1 MPYYNGNFNI
11 IKYVFYFSRIYF
23 QMVSMV
29 NCRIILSEG
38 IKLKAHFYLAI
49 LLIAFL
55 SIFLVISCNEKKT
68 EPETTAPE
76 STVTSTNKPNEA
88 KPETR
93 VARTETEKPSNKP
106 VSNTSQPKQPKE
118 EEQKIEKP
126 AEDPS
131 LKKAPTFSGINL
143 VDGKEISLDNFNG
156 YVLIIDF
163 WASWCPPCRKE
174 IPGFIELHEK
184 YKDKKFAVIGISLDK
199 TEAAVKSFIAEQK
212 VNYPIIMATKKMVSD
227 YEEAMGQP
235 IRFIPTTV
243 ITNRNGQIVSV
254 HTGFVEK
261 DKFDQEINKLF

>member
-1 MPYYNGNFNI
+1 
-11 IKYVFYFSRIYF
+11 
-23 QMVSMV
+23 MVSMV
-29 NCRIILSEG
+29 NCWIILSED
-38 IKLKAHFYLAI
+38 IKLKAHFYLVI
-49 LLIAFL
+49 LIVALI
-55 SIFLVISCNEKKT
+55 SIFFFISCNEKKT
-68 EPETTAPE
+68 ESEPASPE
-76 STVTSTNKPNEA
+76 STVTIPSSPNSA

-93 VARTETEKPSNKP
+93 VARAETEKPSSKP
-106 VSNTSQPKQPKE
+106 TSNTPEPKQPKE
-118 EEQKIEKP
+118 EQNIEKP
-126 AEDPS
+126 AEDPN
-131 LKKAPTFSGINL
+131 LKKAPIFSGTNL

-174 IPGFIELHEK
+174 IPSFVELHDK

-243 ITNRNGQIVSV
+243 ITNRSGQIVSV